1 MQKAY
6 CVIHLIEIYSVDSYI
21 HLWNN
26 ESECFIRLLLEKGNY
41 SNEDSDGNENV
52 IKATAL
58 LDKKTNL
65 HVHHT
70 FLYNSLPS
78 LHDYDV
84 KVPYFT
90 FSGGRKQ
97 ATTNFLCFSKLKYG
111 PQETN

>member
-1 MQKAY
+1 MRPIK
-6 CVIHLIEIYSVDSYI
+6 CL
-21 HLWNN
+21 
-26 ESECFIRLLLEKGNY
+26 IRLLLAKGSF
-41 SNEDSDGNENV
+41 SNDEGDGKENV
-52 IKATAL
+52 IKAVGL

-78 LHDYDV
+78 LHDYHV

-97 ATTNFLCFSKLKYG
+97 ATTNFLCFSTVPKKPTRGHSPTFGIFSNL
-111 PQETN
+111 E